1 MIRKLSYV
9 LGIAF
14 LLSSMPLTAT
24 SQTTNDEKT
33 EEHHTGVKRTLHKA
47 KHKIKKAAK
56 DAKKAVTGTYNKA
69 KTRVTTDDA
78 ARDAQEKKQ

>member
-9 LGIAF
+9 LGIVF
-14 LLSSMPLTAT
+14 LLSSMPITGI

-33 EEHHTGVKRTLHKA
+33 EVHHTGVKRTYHKA
-47 KHKIKKAAK
+47 RHKVRKAAQDTK
-56 DAKKAVTGTYNKA
+56 DAVKKTYHKA

-78 ARDAQEKKQ
+78 KKDAGERK

>member
-14 LLSSMPLTAT
+14 LLSSMPITGT

-33 EEHHTGVKRTLHKA
+33 EVHHTGVKRTYKKA
-47 KHKIKKAAK
+47 KRKVRVAAHDTKNAVKKTYHKTKMRVKADDAAK
-56 DAKKAVTGTYNKA
+56 DAGERK
-69 KTRVTTDDA
+69 
-78 ARDAQEKKQ
+78 

>member
-9 LGIAF
+9 LGLAF

-33 EEHHTGVKRTLHKA
+33 EVHHTGVKRAYHKA
-47 KHKIKKAAK
+47 KHKVRKATQDTK
-56 DAKKAVTGTYNKA
+56 DAVKKTYHKA

-78 ARDAQEKKQ
+78 NKDAGERK